1 MVSVATNCMYFTLN
15 ILNAILNASLVSFTN
30 YIYIFHVSNDID
42 QGSIIQTILNT
53 KVFKP

>member
-1 MVSVATNCMYFTLN
+1 MYFTLN

-42 QGSIIQTILNT
+42 QGSIIQAILNT